1 MLKKILPIV
10 LQSVFVFG
18 GVAGGIYLKS
28 SGMLG
33 SAPDAH
39 AAEGGGEEGADA
51 GHEEGG
57 DNAHGEKKNDKKA
70 DEKKGGH
77 GEADKGGGDKSGGVI
92 RFSRQFVVPVIH
104 EDGVNSLLVLDIG
117 VATPPEATQGL
128 YTFELKLRD
137 AILTALLRLSNSGA
151 FDDELL
157 EDASISALRTDLLAA
172 AKTVIGDDAK
182 QILILN
188 IARQRS

>member
-1 MLKKILPIV
+1 MIKKILPIA

-33 SAPDAH
+33 AAPAAAAHAEEADDAAPDDGH
-39 AAEGGGEEGADA
+39 GGSD
-51 GHEEGG
+51 
-57 DNAHGEKKNDKKA
+57 KDKKA
-70 DEKKGGH
+70 KDKKDGH
-77 GEADKGGGDKSGGVI
+77 GEADKGGADKTGGVI

-117 VATPPEATQGL
+117 ISVPPEATQGL

-137 AILTALLRLSNSGA
+137 ALLTALLRLSNSGA

-157 EDASISALRTDLLAA
+157 DDKNIDALRTDLLAA